1 MRQNQPF
8 DLAHR
13 PAADFTSRPP
23 HFAPDAPLLVSCI
36 RCGRLLSAV
45 RPFEFNPVC
54 AVCAGRLGSLAQ

>member
-1 MRQNQPF
+1 MQPNEPLISARQPSLDVTGRRSQ
-8 DLAHR
+8 
-13 PAADFTSRPP
+13 
-23 HFAPDAPLLVSCI
+23 FAPDASLLVSCI